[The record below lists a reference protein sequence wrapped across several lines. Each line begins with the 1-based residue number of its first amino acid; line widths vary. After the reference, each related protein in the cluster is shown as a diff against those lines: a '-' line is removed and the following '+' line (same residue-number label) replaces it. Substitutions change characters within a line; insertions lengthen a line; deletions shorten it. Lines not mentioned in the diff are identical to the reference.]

1 MDILRESYLNEYR
14 RREQLANL
22 ARKQQIHEALTGSQ
36 RNSHILAQMG
46 HILHALGNARKI
58 RIEIHF
64 DYNDPQPEATG
75 RC

>member
-22 ARKQQIHEALTGSQ
+22 EQKRQINEALADTQ
-36 RNSHILAQMG
+36 RSNHFAAQMG

-64 DYNDPQPEATG
+64 DYTESRPKATG
-75 RC
+75 C